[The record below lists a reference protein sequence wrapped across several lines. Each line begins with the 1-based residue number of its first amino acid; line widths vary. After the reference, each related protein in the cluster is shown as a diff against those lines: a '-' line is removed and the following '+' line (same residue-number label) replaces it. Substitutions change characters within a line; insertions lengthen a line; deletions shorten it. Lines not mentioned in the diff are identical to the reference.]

1 MISINNGKVHI
12 HGSDEEI
19 QEDLRYLGKALRDM
33 DRQDL
38 KDEAVFRWMM
48 DNVEEKVR
56 FITTTAG
63 LMSLPPEEL
72 ERIKKEMEER

>member
-1 MISINNGKVHI
+1 MISINNGKVRI

-38 KDEAVFRWMM
+38 KDGAVFRWTM
-48 DNVEEKVR
+48 DKVEEKVR
-56 FITTTAG
+56 LITTTAG
-63 LMSLPPEEL
+63 LMSLSPEEL
-72 ERIKKEMEER
+72 ERIKKEMEEG